1 MRMLPA
7 NRYPL
12 AAIPCYNLTL
22 RTAPMLKADHP
33 FSLILFG
40 ASGHLA
46 RIKIFPA
53 LYFLALK
60 KRLPDH
66 YAIVGFSRTKM
77 DDRAFRE
84 HVAAAVREYVLEVN
98 EKVLSSFLEHVS
110 YHAGQYDS
118 VSDFRALAEK
128 LTLLEDG
135 ATDLV
140 RLAYLSIPPS
150 AFAATLEN
158 LCAAGV
164 HESKHAFRCILEKPV
179 GHDLSSFEALHE
191 KLSSCFRPEEIY
203 LLDHYLG
210 KEAVRNV
217 YYLRHANPVIEKLL
231 RSSIIRSVQITASES
246 VGLEGR
252 AGYFDAVGT
261 LRDMFQSHLF
271 QIVALLSMRL
281 CNDTKEMKAARLDA
295 IRQLYLPPAKDLSE
309 VVMQAQYGPGEI
321 AGKKLLA
328 YLDEDGVAKSSRTPT
343 FVAMRL
349 LSRSPSLDGVPVF
362 LHSGKRL
369 KTKETRIAIEFQES
383 SVLAGKN
390 GYSNRL
396 DIILQGEAGMK
407 LYLQT
412 KLGGSEPKFRPLV
425 MEDPLVCMGDC
436 LVEHSLLLLEAIA
449 GNQQWFLDP
458 EEVRACWR
466 ITDPLQK
473 YLDSKKTPLFT
484 YESGSSGP
492 KEADAFIGKFGERWL

>member
-1 MRMLPA
+1 
-7 NRYPL
+7 
-12 AAIPCYNLTL
+12 
-22 RTAPMLKADHP
+22 MLKADHP

-60 KRLPDH
+60 KRLPEH
-66 YAIVGFSRTKM
+66 YNIVGFSRTKM
-77 DDRAFRE
+77 TDSEFRE
-84 HVAAAVREYVLEVN
+84 HFASAVREHVLEVN
-98 EKVLSSFLEHVS
+98 DKVLSGLLEHVS

-118 VSDFRALAEK
+118 VADFKALAAK
-128 LTLLEDG
+128 LKIVEGSG
-135 ATDLV
+135 AGLV

-150 AFAATLEN
+150 AFAATVDN
-158 LCAAGV
+158 LCAGGV
-164 HESKHAFRCILEKPV
+164 HNPAFGFRCIIEKPV
-179 GHDLSSFEALHE
+179 GHDLDSFEALHE
-191 KLSSCFRPEEIY
+191 KLSSCFKPEEIY

-217 YYLRHANPVIEKLL
+217 YYLRHANPVIERLL
-231 RSSIIRSVQITASES
+231 KNTLISNVQITASES
-246 VGLEGR
+246 AGLEGR

-271 QIVALLSMRL
+271 QITALLTMRL
-281 CNDTKEMKAARLDA
+281 CSDSKEMKSARLDA
-295 IRQLYLPPAKDLSE
+295 IRKLYLPPAADFSE
-309 VVMQAQYGPGEI
+309 VVMQGQYAPGT
-321 AGKKLLA
+321 ANNVAVCA
-328 YLDEDGVAKSSRTPT
+328 YQDEEAVMKSSRTPT

-349 LSRSPSLDGVPVF
+349 LSRSSKLEGVPIF

-383 SVLAGKN
+383 ATLVGKN
-390 GYSNRL
+390 ETKNRL

-458 EEVRACWR
+458 EEVRSCWR
-466 ITDPLQK
+466 IIDPLQR
-473 YLDSKKTPLFT
+473 YLDDKKTPLSL
-484 YESGSSGP
+484 YESGVVGP
-492 KEADAFIGKFGERWL
+492 KEADNFIAKFGERWL